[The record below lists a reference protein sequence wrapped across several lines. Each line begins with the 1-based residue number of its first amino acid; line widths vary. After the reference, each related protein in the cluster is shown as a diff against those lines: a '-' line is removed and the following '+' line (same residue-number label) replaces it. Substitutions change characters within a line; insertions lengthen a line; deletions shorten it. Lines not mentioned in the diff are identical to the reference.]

1 MAINDLITRNPKKWF
16 ALESAVQQG
25 WSFNEIRRTLGIDHR
40 TVRTWYRGYKPFPV
54 GGGGDAAEIRE
65 TNRQLAEFL
74 RRGRI
79 GKHRENGFTPRD

>member
-54 GGGGDAAEIRE
+54 GGGGQAQVIRQANQDLQRIDDHGIMS
-65 TNRQLAEFL
+65 T
-74 RRGRI
+74 RRG
-79 GKHRENGFTPRD
+79 KS

>member
-40 TVRTWYRGYKPFPV
+40 TVKTWYRGYKPFPV
-54 GGGGDAAEIRE
+54 GGGGQAQVIRQVNQDLQRIDDHGMMS
-65 TNRQLAEFL
+65 T
-74 RRGRI
+74 RRG
-79 GKHRENGFTPRD
+79 KT